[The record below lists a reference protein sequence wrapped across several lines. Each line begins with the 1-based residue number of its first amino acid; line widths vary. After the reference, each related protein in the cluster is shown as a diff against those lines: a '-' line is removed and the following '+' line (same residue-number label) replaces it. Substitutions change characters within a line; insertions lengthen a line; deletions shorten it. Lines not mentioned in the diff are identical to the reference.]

1 MKVKVKEARPSNLLV
16 RLTRLSR
23 RSFGLRVGV
32 INREGTKVRRSL
44 QKQKELG
51 DAKSRVQAARRS
63 NQDLRARKAREVM
76 EEHVKKGEEARRGK
90 EERREE
96 VMQRQIASRQKVR
109 GEKRRKRGWSDDPSS
124 SDIRP
129 TNTISQMVA
138 RKLLYRSGVNTLE
151 DMEEVASMQWKLGEG
166 GKV

>member
-1 MKVKVKEARPSNLLV
+1 MV
-16 RLTRLSR
+16 R
-23 RSFGLRVGV
+23 
-32 INREGTKVRRSL
+32 
-44 QKQKELG
+44 
-51 DAKSRVQAARRS
+51 
-63 NQDLRARKAREVM
+63 
-76 EEHVKKGEEARRGK
+76 
-90 EERREE
+90 
-96 VMQRQIASRQKVR
+96 
-109 GEKRRKRGWSDDPSS
+109 SDDPSS